1 MAQAV
6 KAGAYLYRINPSNDR
21 ELHRASMGS
30 SSFSHIWSAP
40 NGERILDIIA
50 KGDEVFIST
59 TRHTYVRSKSGGIN
73 LK

>member
-1 MAQAV
+1 MASEC
-6 KAGAYLYRINPSNDR
+6 KAGNWLFRINPSNDR
-21 ELHRASMGS
+21 ELQRASMGS
-30 SSFSHIWSAP
+30 SSYSHIWSAP

-59 TRHTYVRSKSGGIN
+59 TRHTYVRSRSGGIN

>member
-1 MAQAV
+1 MAQTV
-6 KAGAYLYRINPSNDR
+6 KTGSYLYRINPSNDR
-21 ELHRASMGS
+21 ELQRSSMGFS
-30 SSFSHIWSAP
+30 SYSHIWSAP

-59 TRHTYVRSKSGGIN
+59 TRHTYVRSRSGGIN

>member
-1 MAQAV
+1 MAQVV
-6 KAGAYLYRINPSNDR
+6 KAGEYLYRINPSNDR
-21 ELHRASMGS
+21 ELQRVSMGS
-30 SSFSHIWSAP
+30 SSYNLIWSAP
-40 NGERILDIIA
+40 NGEHILDIIA

>member
-1 MAQAV
+1 MAQTV
-6 KAGAYLYRINPSNDR
+6 KAGAYLYRIN
-21 ELHRASMGS
+21 
-30 SSFSHIWSAP
+30 SFSHIWSAP